1 MFVYTLR
8 FRAVTSYTCYCD
20 IFSEVVFLIIFLL
33 VSNVWTCAEPRIS
46 GSNEWPI
53 PLYHFSNSVLFLG
66 LLPKIPKTAIKIS
79 FCFKWIHFVRKAM
92 FNIFTISLFQSYSW
106 KNVVSIAIFYTP
118 NILQLQMTVDSQKK
132 EHEMSFFLKLFLT
145 LLKSCNNVSIL
156 FLCLFS
162 VKHRDSCLSM
172 WTLVVLGIRTQ
183 WRLAATNIP
192 ACSWPCHS
200 DDVLC
205 FRHPGFGVLSVAL
218 ASQAIILLTSLVED
232 LHVEGLSTMVSQ
244 AQLLTIR

>member
-1 MFVYTLR
+1 M
-8 FRAVTSYTCYCD
+8 
-20 IFSEVVFLIIFLL
+20 
-33 VSNVWTCAEPRIS
+33 WTCAEPRIS

-183 WRLAATNIP
+183 WRLAATIYLLVVGRVTVMM
-192 ACSWPCHS
+192 CFVS
-200 DDVLC
+200 DTQ
-205 FRHPGFGVLSVAL
+205 AL
-218 ASQAIILLTSLVED
+218 ACC
-232 LHVEGLSTMVSQ
+232 
-244 AQLLTIR
+244 QLPWHLRPLFYSHL